1 MWDLTT
7 TKQYPN
13 LRKKLLLFCFPSRG
27 FPSRGSPP
35 QPMWD
40 ITIHPFQGPA
50 FSRTLVPFS
59 KRCRIRTKSTPP
71 SGPCVLL
78 GTPPHV
84 YSPSGSN
91 VLAGTRSFLQ
101 EMWDPHQ
108 IHSLWGPTSLLAH
121 RFMSTPFREHIT
133 IHPPSGPSVL
143 AGTRSFL
150 QEMWNPH

>member
-7 TKQYPN
+7 TKQYRS

-59 KRCRIRTKSTPP
+59 KRCRIRTKSTPLRGLAFLLVHHLMSTP
-71 SGPCVLL
+71 LQGPMFSPVLVPFSKRC
-78 GTPPHV
+78 G
-84 YSPSGSN
+84 
-91 VLAGTRSFLQ
+91 
-101 EMWDPHQ
+101 
-108 IHSLWGPTSLLAH
+108 IPTK
-121 RFMSTPFREHIT
+121 STPFRAL
-133 IHPPSGPSVL
+133 HPYWHTASCLPPLGNISQSTPFR
-143 AGTRSFL
+143 A
-150 QEMWNPH
+150 